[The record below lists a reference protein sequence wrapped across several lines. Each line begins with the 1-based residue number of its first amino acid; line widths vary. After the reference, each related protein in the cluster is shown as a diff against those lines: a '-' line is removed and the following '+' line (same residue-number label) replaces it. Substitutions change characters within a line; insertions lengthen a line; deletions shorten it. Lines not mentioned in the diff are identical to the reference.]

1 VPKPRTP
8 TLRSVQNLRVA
19 ETTSDQI
26 SLRSKSFSVRIR
38 ALADDLFHLR
48 VLRTPMPPEPSW
60 AVIKTDWPSTS
71 SRVERRGS
79 TIALQTD
86 AARFRFHLKTGAWS
100 ITDRHG
106 LEVFSAPAGATGFV
120 GSQARLSLTLSERE
134 ALFGLG
140 ETTGTFNKR
149 GLIREF
155 WNIDVLGHAPAI
167 HPGLRNLY
175 VSIPFALSLRDGRV
189 AGLFWDNPARQ
200 TWDLGQTT
208 PDTWTLTSASG
219 PVDLYLFTG
228 PKIAPVLE
236 RYTELTGRMPL
247 PPRWALGYQQSRY
260 SYETRERLEAVADEF
275 RRRQLPCDVLHCDI
289 HHMDG
294 HRVFTFG
301 ADFPKP
307 ASMIA
312 GLAKRGFKVVA
323 IANPGVKDT
332 PRFDVLR
339 RGRKL
344 DAFVKDPSGNKDA
357 WGEVWPGR
365 SCFPDFLN
373 AKTRTWWGSE
383 QAAHLRQGVAGI
395 WNDMNEPANFGRPDK
410 TLDPEA
416 LHHTDHGPRRHH
428 QVHNLY
434 GMQMAR
440 ASREGMLLRAADGGK
455 APASAAPHRIARPF
469 VITRAGYAG
478 IQRHAVVWTGDNTS
492 CWEHLNDSLQMLLNL
507 GLSGVPFV
515 GSDVGGFLDNTTPEL
530 WIRWLQM
537 AVFTP
542 FLRNHSNIDTVAQ
555 EPWAFGP
562 RIEEIARDSLHLRYQ
577 LIPYLYGLFQEAS
590 RTGAPMM
597 RPLLWHYP
605 NDPVA
610 AACSDQFLVG
620 ENLMVAPILRQGAV
634 ARSVYLPRGEWFDFW
649 SGELFQGGVHVVLPA
664 PLERIP
670 ILVRSGTI
678 LPMKTVRQFIGPRE
692 PSNVVLH
699 LWARESGHLDWYDD
713 DGRTQAFTT
722 GMTQTRRLQTH
733 VTRSGGRLEIGPIDG
748 PYAGSTRSWRVVLR
762 GITREC
768 TVQVDGKEVDAEYV
782 PEIGI
787 VAFDMP
793 AVPHRTEAKW
803 R

>member
-1 VPKPRTP
+1 VSKPRTP
-8 TLRSVQNLRVA
+8 AFHSVLNLLVA
-19 ETTSDQI
+19 ETTADQL
-26 SLRSKSFSVRIR
+26 SLRSKDFSVRLR

-48 VLRTPMPPEPSW
+48 ILRTPMPPEPSW
-60 AVIKTDWPSTS
+60 AVIKTDWPTCSA
-71 SRVERRGS
+71 RVERRGS

-86 AARFRFHLKTGAWS
+86 AARFRISLKTGAWS
-100 ITDRHG
+100 VTDRHG
-106 LEVFSAPAGATGFV
+106 IEVFSAVAGETGFA
-120 GSQARLSLTLSERE
+120 GDQSRLCLSLTERE

-155 WNIDVLGHAPAI
+155 WNMDVLGHAPAI
-167 HPGLRNLY
+167 HPSLRNLY

-189 AGLFWDNPARQ
+189 AGLFWDNPTRQ
-200 TWDLGQTT
+200 SWDLGQTQ
-208 PDTWTLTSASG
+208 PDAWRMTAASG
-219 PVDLYLFTG
+219 PIDLYLFTG
-228 PKIAPVLE
+228 PKISQVVE

-247 PPRWALGYQQSRY
+247 PPRWSLGYQQSRY
-260 SYETRERLEAVADEF
+260 SYETRQRLESVAREF

-301 ADFPKP
+301 SDFPKP
-307 ASMIA
+307 AQMMA
-312 GLAKRGFKVVA
+312 RLAKQGFKVVA

-332 PRFDVLR
+332 PRFDVFR

-344 DAFVKDPSGNKDA
+344 KAFVKDPSGKKDA
-357 WGEVWPGR
+357 LGEVWSGR
-365 SCFPDFLN
+365 SRFPDFLN
-373 AKTRTWWGSE
+373 AAVRAWWGNE
-383 QAAHLRQGVAGI
+383 QAAHLAKGVAGI
-395 WNDMNEPANFGRPDK
+395 WNDMNEPANFARPDK

-428 QVHNLY
+428 QIHNLY

-440 ASREGMLLRAADGGK
+440 ASRDGMLLMADSGTIPPGEI
-455 APASAAPHRIARPF
+455 PPHRHPRPF

-478 IQRHAVVWTGDNTS
+478 IQRHAVVWTGDNSS
-492 CWEHLNDSLQMLLNL
+492 CWEHLSDSLQMLLNL

-530 WIRWLQM
+530 FVRWLQM

-542 FLRNHSNIDTVAQ
+542 FLRNHSNIGTIAQ

-562 RIEEIARDSLHLRYQ
+562 RIEQIARDSIHLRYQ

-590 RTGAPMM
+590 RTGAPIL
-597 RPLLWHYP
+597 RPLLWHHP

-620 ENLMVAPILRQGAV
+620 EDLLVAPVFRQGTV

-670 ILVRSGTI
+670 ILVRSGTL
-678 LPMKTVRQFIGPRE
+678 LPMTSVRQFIGIRE
-692 PSNVVLH
+692 PSTLVLH
-699 LWARESGHLDWYDD
+699 VWPRESGHLDWYDD

-722 GMTQTRRLQTH
+722 GMSQTRRIQTH
-733 VTRSGGRLEIGPIDG
+733 VQRSGGRLEIGAING
-748 PYAGSTRSWRVVLR
+748 PYAGTTRTWRVVLR
-762 GITREC
+762 GIHREYN
-768 TVQVDGKEVDAEYV
+768 VQIDGESVAVEYV
-782 PEIGI
+782 PEIG
-787 VAFDMP
+787 VLAFDMP
-793 AVPHRTEAKW
+793 AVPHRLEARW